1 MISKSEKQYLPR
13 IQRAITVTEYSNATI
28 RMKTEMIL
36 QTKNKIDCLAKCV
49 DEVKVS
55 YCRSVMFYPATN
67 ECLLNSA
74 DSSTSQLESE
84 VDGSEVNYF
93 EFHKLKSN
101 DPCTSSFRHTSYEK
115 LKLSGD
121 VKIYNGT
128 DGLRKCL
135 DRCVDCDVV
144 IYNEIYSE
152 CFVVQLDSTG
162 QALDFVN
169 EEYHIFTSLCRTPQ
183 PVCSPLN
190 SIYIAR
196 HSLDLAQ
203 KKSCLEGCIAEPSCI
218 YAYSNGTDDCIISSK
233 PRQLTASIT
242 RKCSGIEKMPY
253 GVLFEEQEVCRRVDS
268 QMQVDDVDLTQCMQ
282 LCLTHPTQ
290 SCEAISYYS
299 KKRACLLHDNLIAK
313 GDRSLGCSY
322 YTLNIIQLETE
333 TRKSERKSRKKA
345 LGTKSSKFENGLI
358 PIISESFDDVKIETI
373 CMMNS
378 IQVKIS
384 SSHSLHADVFV
395 RNGHESCSV
404 KIRDEKEGALLI
416 PLKESGC
423 PLKNE
428 DHIYSAIII
437 LKSNMRTNIPV
448 ITSED
453 RMFQIACNYSNQVQ
467 TIAKSHFIRMG
478 DPYFTELPISGKVEA
493 HKVLQME
500 LREKREKLTKSI
512 NVGQEVDLVFKSN
525 GLIKGGYLVREC
537 IASNSD
543 GKDNMTLIEMG
554 CPSMSA
560 SNFIIR
566 GGIKYGKDGFSIPFR
581 AFRFQN
587 GDDVNISCK
596 VEMCDKEC
604 KKVGIF

>member
-1 MISKSEKQYLPR
+1 MISKSEKQYLPRVRIFSDACFSVDLADYYGKIR

-28 RMKTEMIL
+28 QMKTEMIL

-49 DEVKVS
+49 DEVS

-196 HSLDLAQ
+196 HSLDLVQ

-242 RKCSGIEKMPY
+242 RKCSGIEQMPY
-253 GVLFEEQEVCRRVDS
+253 GVLFEEQEVCRRADS

-299 KKRACLLHDNLIAK
+299 RKRACLLHDNLIAK

-358 PIISESFDDVKIETI
+358 PIISESFDDVEIETI

-378 IQVKIS
+378 IQVK
-384 SSHSLHADVFV
+384 
-395 RNGHESCSV
+395 
-404 KIRDEKEGALLI
+404 
-416 PLKESGC
+416 
-423 PLKNE
+423 E

-437 LKSNMRTNIPV
+437 LKSNMRTDIPV

-467 TIAKSHFIRMG
+467 TITKSSFIRMG
-478 DPYFTELPISGKVEA
+478 DPHFTELPISGKVEA
-493 HKVLQME
+493 HKALQME

-512 NVGQEVDLVFKSN
+512 SVGQEVDLVFKSN

-566 GGIKYGKDGFSIPFR
+566 GGIKYDKDGFSIPFR

-596 VEMCDKEC
+596 VEMCDKKC
-604 KKVGIF
+604 KKTPPPFALAKRCSWPSIVFSAVLLGFK